1 MKSIWSSIEL
11 AINFSVDLQQ
21 DNGTIPWS
29 IDSNNE
35 IENDF
40 LLTGCSSIL
49 KSIECGIAISNILD
63 ETENIKKWKKAYLLL
78 SQAIQGPIGK
88 FDLTK
93 DRKKIFYGLVLSN
106 IIRVS
111 QTT

>member
-1 MKSIWSSIEL
+1 MEVGIKYDDKNAIENKPTHFSPYIAVAALHFFKIFNDINFLKSIWSSIEL

-49 KSIECGIAISNILD
+49 KVSNV
-63 ETENIKKWKKAYLLL
+63 LLQYQIYQMKL
-78 SQAIQGPIGK
+78 
-88 FDLTK
+88 
-93 DRKKIFYGLVLSN
+93 KI
-106 IIRVS
+106 
-111 QTT
+111 